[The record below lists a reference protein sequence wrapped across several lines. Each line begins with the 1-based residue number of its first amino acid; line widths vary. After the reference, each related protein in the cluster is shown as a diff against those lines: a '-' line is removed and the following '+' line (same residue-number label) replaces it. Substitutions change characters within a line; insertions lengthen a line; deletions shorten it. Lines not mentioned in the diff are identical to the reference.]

1 VAKATGEDRDEP
13 EGALLRALRLLRA
26 FEAQEGS
33 QSLSELARAVDLAP
47 STTSRL
53 LNVLVENGFVAR
65 GQDRRYQLGPRVV
78 SLGLLALRRI
88 SLHEVALP
96 HLRVLAAQTRE
107 SANLGVPA
115 EDRVMY
121 LAHVPSS
128 EPVRHVEWAG
138 ATVPVEGTAIG
149 SALRG
154 DLGPEGFVSTRRT
167 VESDVTAIAAPV
179 RGPAGTVVA
188 AISVT
193 GPTFRISDDDIGR
206 IGHLV
211 VEHASELARQLGHV
225 EAAAAI

>member
-1 VAKATGEDRDEP
+1 VAKATSEDREEP
-13 EGALLRALRLLRA
+13 QGVLLRALRVLRA
-26 FEAQEGS
+26 FEAQEAP

-53 LNVLVENGFVAR
+53 LNVLVETGFVAR
-65 GQDRRYQLGPRVV
+65 GVDRRYQLGPRVV

-96 HLRVLAAQTRE
+96 HLYELAAVTGE

-121 LAHVPSS
+121 LAHVPSN
-128 EPVRHVEWAG
+128 EPIRHVEWAG
-138 ATVPVEGTAIG
+138 STVPVEGTAIG
-149 SALRG
+149 RALRG
-154 DLGPEGFVSTRRT
+154 DVGPAGFVSTRRT
-167 VESDVTAIAAPV
+167 VESGVTAIAAPV
-179 RGPAGTVVA
+179 RGAAGAIVA
-188 AISVT
+188 GISVT

-206 IGHLV
+206 LGHVV

-225 EAAAAI
+225 EGSAAV